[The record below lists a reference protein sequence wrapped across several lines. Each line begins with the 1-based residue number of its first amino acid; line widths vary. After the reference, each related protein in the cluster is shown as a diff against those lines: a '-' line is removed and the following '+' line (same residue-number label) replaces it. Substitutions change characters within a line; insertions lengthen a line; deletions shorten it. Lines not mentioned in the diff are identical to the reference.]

1 MADVT
6 MSDEDQEAL
15 RKLVYEIEEAENTA
29 KTKITERNAL
39 MHRLFN
45 SYRADIADIQ
55 AVTGME
61 RPTVAKLVRGPR
73 TRGYRQKQAERR
85 ST

>member
-1 MADVT
+1 MTAVA
-6 MSDEDQEAL
+6 MSDEDREELA
-15 RKLVYEIEEAENTA
+15 KLVREIEEAENTA
-29 KTKITERNAL
+29 AAKLAERNAL

-45 SYRADIADIQ
+45 SYLADIPDIEEI
-55 AVTGME
+55 TGMR

-85 ST
+85 KL